1 MAGIGAWRMPMAA
14 GLLTLSANACRLLGL
29 EGPPPT
35 TLDGLVALCHPED
48 RHLLREAC
56 DQLSS
61 SAEGGRVEVEVRM
74 PVAGRQAWFRHCAE
88 IDRGPA
94 GDAPALIGVLQDVSW
109 HRQALRDATDE
120 LKAQVQTERDRL
132 KAAASAGI
140 VGVWDWYIP
149 QDVLVWDEVMYRLY
163 GLEPKDFGG
172 AYEAWTS
179 AVHPDDRAGA
189 EAAIA
194 AALRGEHEYE
204 YVFRVVWPRDGS
216 IHFIKAGAHTIFDE
230 SGKAVRMLGVNHE
243 VTEKINREAALKEAT
258 RIAIEANIAKSE
270 FLARMSHEIRTP
282 MNAVVGLSAMGME
295 LPGLPHRAAD
305 YMNRIH
311 QSSTALMSLL
321 NDILDFSKIEARQME
336 LGPQKFELEALI
348 DSTTKLF
355 ALSANQKGLQ
365 LLTDIDPALPRLLVG
380 DAPKLGQILNN
391 LLGNAIKFTASGQVC
406 LRVRRLPSR
415 NDRDELGVRLQCA
428 VQDTGIGIAPQS
440 VGELFLTF
448 SQADGSISRRYGG
461 SGLGLV
467 ISQRLCEMMGGR
479 IEVDS
484 RLGAGSTFSF
494 ELDLPVAGKRLV

>member
-1 MAGIGAWRMPMAA
+1 M
-14 GLLTLSANACRLLGL
+14 
-29 EGPPPT
+29 
-35 TLDGLVALCHPED
+35 
-48 RHLLREAC
+48 
-56 DQLSS
+56 
-61 SAEGGRVEVEVRM
+61 
-74 PVAGRQAWFRHCAE
+74 
-88 IDRGPA
+88 
-94 GDAPALIGVLQDVSW
+94 
-109 HRQALRDATDE
+109 
-120 LKAQVQTERDRL
+120 
-132 KAAASAGI
+132 
-140 VGVWDWYIP
+140 
-149 QDVLVWDEVMYRLY
+149 
-163 GLEPKDFGG
+163 
-172 AYEAWTS
+172 
-179 AVHPDDRAGA
+179 HPDDRAGA

-216 IHFIKAGAHTIFDE
+216 THFIKAAAHTIFDE
-230 SGKAVRMLGVNHE
+230 SGKAVRMLGVDHE

-336 LGPQKFELEALI
+336 LDPQEFELEALI

-355 ALSANQKGLQ
+355 ALSAHQKGLQ

-415 NDRDELGVRLQCA
+415 NDRDELGVRLQCV

-440 VGELFLTF
+440 VGELFLPF